1 MLDLLHHDLNLLHNE
16 IHLLRYEHGIYA
28 LDSGYI
34 RPQLAA
40 IHLIVEQGRVA
51 LVDTA
56 SAAAL
61 PRVLEA
67 LQILG
72 LTPDCVDYVLLTHIH
87 LDHAGGAGVMMQ
99 AFPKARLVVHPR
111 GVAHMVD
118 PTKLFAA
125 VRAVYGVEEANRLYG
140 EPTPIAADRIVAA
153 AERHRIDL
161 VDRSLVTLHTPGHAR
176 HHACFWD
183 ARSRGLFTGD
193 IFGLS
198 FRELDVDGRPSV
210 IPTTTPTQFDP
221 AAMHDSVDRI
231 LSQQPDAVYLT
242 HFARVSDI
250 QRLGSDLHRLI
261 DAHVA
266 VAERERD
273 AGPDREARILAGLW
287 ALMDAEAVR
296 QGWRLEQAAWREV
309 LRADIELN
317 AQGLH
322 YWLDHG

>member
-1 MLDLLHHDLNLLHNE
+1 MIDLLHDDTDLLHDG
-16 IHLLRYEHGIYA
+16 IHLLRYAHGIYA

-61 PRVLEA
+61 PRVLGA
-67 LQILG
+67 LQVLG

-99 AFPKARLVVHPR
+99 AFPNARLVVHPR

-125 VRAVYGVEEANRLYG
+125 VRTVYGAEEADRLYG
-140 EPTPIAADRIVAA
+140 RPTPIPADRIVAA
-153 AERHRIDL
+153 SEGHRIDL
-161 VDRSLVTLHTPGHAR
+161 SGRPLVTLHTPGHAR

-183 ARSRGLFTGD
+183 DRSRGLFTGD

-198 FRELDVDGRPSV
+198 FRELDVDGRPSI

-221 AAMHDSVDRI
+221 AEMHHSVDRI

-242 HFARVSDI
+242 HFAQVSDV
-250 QRLGSDLHRLI
+250 QRLGGDLHRLI

-266 VAERERD
+266 IAERERE
-273 AGPDREARILAGLW
+273 AGPDREARILEGLW
-287 ALMDAEAVR
+287 TLMDAEAAR
-296 QGWRLEQAAWREV
+296 QGWRLERDQWREV
-309 LRADIELN
+309 LRSDIELN